1 MRRFN
6 VDEVIAKGELDKFI
20 LGEGQ
25 LYQNKQPE
33 EDYFRWSQLSYY
45 YRSLPANALKRKQIE
60 QTVIDLMS
68 EADPFR
74 SSVSL
79 EIASLLGLRNIGE
92 ELLNLILSLEERIL
106 DECVINSA
114 SRAIVL
120 LRLDHVAIRF
130 IQKLVEIRK
139 LESLFI
145 TAVETPYD
153 GRVTDSERWVMSKIH
168 SFFIQTNTLAND
180 AIRLAL
186 KDAMAQSDRI
196 RRVVKEYISN
206 LGADDP
212 DFSNLLSMLFAD
224 TE

>member
-6 VDEVIAKGELDKFI
+6 VDEVIAKGELDNFI

-25 LYQNKQPE
+25 LYQNKRPE
-33 EDYFRWSQLSYY
+33 EDYFRWSQLSDY
-45 YRSLPANALKRKQIE
+45 YRSLPENALQRKQIE
-60 QTVIDLMS
+60 QTVIDLMCES
-68 EADPFR
+68 DPIR
-74 SSVSL
+74 ISASL

-92 ELLNLILSLEERIL
+92 ELSDLIFSLEESIL
-106 DECVINSA
+106 DECVINSV

-130 IQKLVEIRK
+130 IQRVVEIRK

-145 TAVETPYD
+145 AAVETLYD
-153 GRVTDSERWVMSKIH
+153 GRVTDSEHWVMSKIH
-168 SFFIQTNTLAND
+168 SFFIQANTLSND

-212 DFSNLLSMLFAD
+212 DFSNLLSMVFAD